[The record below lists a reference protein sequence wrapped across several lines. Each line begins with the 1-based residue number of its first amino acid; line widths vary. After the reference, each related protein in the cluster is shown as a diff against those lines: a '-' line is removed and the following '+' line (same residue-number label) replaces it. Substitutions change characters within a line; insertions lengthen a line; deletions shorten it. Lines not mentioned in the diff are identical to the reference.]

1 MTLRNDTTSTQYST
15 PSTGDNVPEYWVT
28 RVVRQMKGCSPA
40 KIDSVIQ
47 ANLPPRKIKWSQRPD
62 TLEIPGL
69 EGRIAYT
76 VNLPNCYELGFF
88 KGNALLHPELTV
100 KPQGMPTEPASHT
113 MLDNTVN
120 STIVLCFVLMSVIIH
135 RIHGFLAHQLHNF
148 FMPTNNKSGNTDATI
163 TIGGGY
169 MMLVSIV
176 LCATLSLLF
185 LHCVQER
192 YNLFLCPFPRY
203 VLPGIYIGITAL
215 FLLAKRALSGFINW
229 IFFDKTSRQEWR
241 LSYNFLLVME
251 TASLLTLTAVAT
263 FTHMAS
269 DVVLTS
275 ALVIIGAFKLTLLYK
290 TYTTFLFKIYGF
302 LHLLSYLCALE
313 IIPLLALW
321 VICTGITEHL
331 TVTF

>member
-15 PSTGDNVPEYWVT
+15 PSTGDSVPEYWVT

-100 KPQGMPTEPASHT
+100 KPQGIPTEPASYTIQDSIISTTIILCLLLLSITVNRTHSFLSQQAHGFFLSPKHNNGHT
-113 MLDNTVN
+113 DANITMGYGYVLLANTVL
-120 STIVLCFVLMSVIIH
+120 SATGGML
-135 RIHGFLAHQLHNF
+135 
-148 FMPTNNKSGNTDATI
+148 FMHYA
-163 TIGGGY
+163 
-169 MMLVSIV
+169 
-176 LCATLSLLF
+176 
-185 LHCVQER
+185 QEQ
-192 YNLFLCPFPRY
+192 YNLFMCPFPSY
-203 VLPGIYIGITAL
+203 LLLGVYTGIFAL
-215 FLLAKRALSGFINW
+215 FVLAKKALSAFINW

-241 LSYNFLLVME
+241 DSYNFLLIPE
-251 TASLLTLTAVAT
+251 AAALLVLCAVAT
-263 FTHMAS
+263 FLHLPQEA
-269 DVVLTS
+269 VLYS
-275 ALVIIGAFKLTLLYK
+275 AILLIGIFKITLLYK

-313 IIPLLALW
+313 IVPLLLLW
-321 VICTGITEHL
+321 VILTGVTEHL
-331 TVTF
+331 TITF